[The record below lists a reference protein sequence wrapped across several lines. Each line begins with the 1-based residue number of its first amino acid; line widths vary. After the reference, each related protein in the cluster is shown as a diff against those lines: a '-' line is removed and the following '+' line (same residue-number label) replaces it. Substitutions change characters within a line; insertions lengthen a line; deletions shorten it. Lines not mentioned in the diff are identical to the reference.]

1 MAVALSVTGV
11 KQSIVTASS
20 GAVKLGKEAEPERSF
35 WQTLTCSPASALI
48 PASERR
54 TLWSGLTFEVKQGAD
69 SNLHALIASFST
81 YVILCAEN
89 LRACF

>member
-11 KQSIVTASS
+11 KQSIATASS

-54 TLWSGLTFEVKQGAD
+54 TLWSGLTFEVKQGAAF
-69 SNLHALIASFST
+69 N
-81 YVILCAEN
+81 
-89 LRACF
+89 

>member
-11 KQSIVTASS
+11 KQSIVTSAS

-35 WQTLTCSPASALI
+35 FQRLTCSPASALL

-54 TLWSGLTFEVKQGAD
+54 TLWSGLTFEVKQG
-69 SNLHALIASFST
+69 T
-81 YVILCAEN
+81 C
-89 LRACF
+89 CFVRVEGNAVHSISCLW